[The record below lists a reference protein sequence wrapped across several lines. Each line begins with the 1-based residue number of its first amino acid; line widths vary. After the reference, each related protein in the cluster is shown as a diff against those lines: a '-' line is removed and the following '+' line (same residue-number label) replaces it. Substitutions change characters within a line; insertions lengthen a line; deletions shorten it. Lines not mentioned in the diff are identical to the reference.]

1 MATFNQYP
9 KLKDQEG
16 NVATI
21 GYVNRAIMGD
31 AVHKVPNDYLFS
43 TAAERDLY
51 FIDNPLLRVNGVDVV
66 TGSVLQQ
73 WDEVAQTWS
82 DMSALMAGP
91 QGDQGEPGP
100 QGMPGAQGPK
110 GIQGPQGPQ
119 GIQGVAGPQGI
130 QGPQGL
136 AGPMGQRGPQG
147 SAAISN
153 TRYLPE
159 NSQPPYYKYDVLI
172 GYTGDTYVCIVD
184 QTNDPPTA
192 QSEIDGE
199 WTRFVMRGPDGPQ
212 GIQGLQGPAGTNGV
226 QGVQGLPGVPG
237 PQGDAFLPDYL
248 SRMRKSYWGP
258 AALQPASNPRLI
270 GWTADAEGFIS
281 VQSYGSLQI
290 VTDDRTTVARDTRI
304 NGITVEHMETVPA
317 ILVNTTWLS
326 VNMATF
332 FAPVSQGDVIEV
344 QLNTSGTNNIG
355 DSQFTVELWYIPP
368 KTLISPAAKAY
379 YPMPDVDN
387 KTVIYED
394 ASTSITYERT
404 WTADEDCYALVNVR
418 CDPMYVD
425 AWVEIDG
432 NEVLHDRQV
441 PSPQDNVLYLRL
453 MGLVPMLK
461 GQTIRIYYTNFQGIV
476 NPDQNL
482 YKVPIKRQPTE
493 DPSVSPTPN
502 APTYTTAEYAQ
513 ALTDRTLHQNDL
525 IYVSDAIDP
534 VTGLAGVYMFVG
546 TDSAIMSLTSL
557 QKHMSDDAT
566 RWQQYLATD
575 AKVQQQGIQIQHIM
589 SGDVDTV
596 LYAGS
601 TTDIE
606 AQTTSSPYYTCTNPL
621 GGQIVGTA
629 GTYLLVGTGRIWVND
644 VLVFDNAGVAVGIG
658 SKTYVQDIKNGDV
671 VRSEALTSLTYTD
684 YVQRT

>member
-1 MATFNQYP
+1 MATYNQYP

-31 AVHKVPNDYLFS
+31 AVHKVPQDYIFS

-51 FIDNPLLRVNGVDVV
+51 FIDNPNLRVDLLNVV
-66 TGSVLQQ
+66 TGDVLQQ
-73 WDEVAQTWS
+73 WDELNQVWS

-91 QGDQGEPGP
+91 QGEPGLPGP
-100 QGMPGAQGPK
+100 QGMPGPQGQK
-110 GIQGPQGPQ
+110 GIQGPPGPQ
-119 GIQGVAGPQGI
+119 GLQGVAGPQGM
-130 QGPQGL
+130 

-184 QTNDPPTA
+184 QTNNHPTA

-199 WTRFVMRGPDGPQ
+199 WTRFVMRGPEGPQ
-212 GIQGLQGPAGTNGV
+212 GVQGLQGPAGTNGV

-237 PQGDAFLPDYL
+237 PQGDAFLPDY
-248 SRMRKSYWGP
+248 SNKARKSYWGP
-258 AALQPASNPRLI
+258 TYLQPQSNPRVI
-270 GWTADAEGFIS
+270 SWTVDAEGFVMVRSIGGLEIS
-281 VQSYGSLQI
+281 DSQ
-290 VTDDRTTVARDTRI
+290 RTTVARAVRI
-304 NGITVEHMETVPA
+304 NGVEIERVETVPA
-317 ILVNTTWLS
+317 LLPTSMWINANADSFL
-326 VNMATF
+326 F
-332 FAPVSQGDVIEV
+332 PVSMGDYIEA
-344 QLNTSGTNNIG
+344 QLNSTGTDQLG
-355 DSQFTVELWYIPP
+355 TTQFTIELWYIPP

-379 YPMPDVDN
+379 YAMPDVDN
-387 KTVIYED
+387 KTKIYED
-394 ASTSITYERT
+394 ASTSTTYERT

-418 CDPMYVD
+418 CDSMYVGMVD
-425 AWVEIDG
+425 AWVEVDG

-453 MGLVPMLK
+453 MGLIPMLK
-461 GQTIRIYYTNFQGIV
+461 GQTIRIYYTNFEGVV

-482 YKVPIKRQPTE
+482 YKVPIKKLPTE
-493 DPSVSPTPN
+493 DTTAPTTPN
-502 APTYTTAEYAQ
+502 APSYTTAEYAQ
-513 ALTDRTLHQNDL
+513 ALTDGTLHQNDL

-534 VTGLAGVYMFVG
+534 ITGLAGVYMFVG
-546 TDSAIMSLTSL
+546 TDSAIMSLGDL

-575 AKVQQQGIQIQHIM
+575 AKVQQQGIQLQHIM
-589 SGDVDTV
+589 SGDVDTI
-596 LYAGS
+596 LDPGS

-606 AQTTSSPYYTCTNPL
+606 SQTTSTPYYTCSNPL

-684 YVQRT
+684 YVSRV